1 MTTCSVL
8 IVDDHPVFRLGL
20 SALLTSLPDVDVV
33 GEAETAAAAVE
44 MAAELRPDV
53 VLMDLTMPGGSGL
66 EATKRILERAPGT
79 AVLVLTMHDDED
91 LVFAALRCGAR
102 GYLVKGATRDQIDRA
117 VRAVAAGDLVLGSAV
132 ADKAAALFAEGRGSS
147 PAFAELTIREREILR
162 LVGAGLDNAAIARR
176 LVISTKTVKNHLSN
190 VLGKLHLST
199 RAEAIVR
206 AREAG
211 L

>member
-1 MTTCSVL
+1 MTACSVL

-20 SALLTSLPDVDVV
+20 SALLTSLPDVTVV
-33 GEAETAAAAVE
+33 GEAETATAAVE
-44 MAAELRPDV
+44 LAMELRPDV

-66 EATKRILERAPGT
+66 EATRRILDQVPGT

-117 VRAVAAGDLVLGSAV
+117 VRAVAAGDLVVGSAV
-132 ADKAAALFAEGRGSS
+132 AAKAAALFAEDRGPS
-147 PAFAELTIREREILR
+147 PAFAELTTREREILR
-162 LVGAGLDNAAIARR
+162 LVGAGLDNTAIARR

-190 VLGKLHLST
+190 VLAKLHLAS

>member
-1 MTTCSVL
+1 VTACSVL

-20 SALLTSLPDVDVV
+20 SAMLTSLPGVSVV
-33 GEAETAAAAVE
+33 GEAESAARAVE
-44 MAAELRPDV
+44 LAVELHPDV

-66 EATKRILERAPGT
+66 EATRRILDLAPGT
-79 AVLVLTMHDDED
+79 AVLVVTMHDDED

-117 VRAVAAGDLVLGSAV
+117 LRSVAAGDLVLGAAV
-132 ADKAAALFAEGRGSS
+132 AEKAAALFTEDGRGAA
-147 PAFAELTIREREILR
+147 AFAELTTREREILR

-190 VLGKLHLST
+190 VLAKLHLST

-206 AREAG
+206 VRESG